1 MKSLTEM
8 TLTQM
13 REAMARGDV
22 SSRELTES
30 WLQALE
36 AKEKDIGAFITLCP
50 ERALHEADAID
61 EARARGEELSP
72 LAGIPM
78 AVKDNICVK
87 GLPTTCASKMLEN
100 FVPPYNATAYEKLHQ
115 CPLLGK
121 TNMDEFAMGSGNE
134 NSYFGDVRNPLDM
147 SRSAGGSSGGSAA
160 AVASFMSP
168 FSIGS
173 DTGGS
178 SREPASFCGLVS
190 MKPTYGLVSR
200 FGLTEFASSF
210 DTVCP
215 ITRGVL
221 DNANILS
228 AIAGRDPRDMT
239 NLETRED
246 FLSEIEAGV
255 GDRKSVV

>member
-1 MKSLTEM
+1 MKGLTEM
-8 TLTQM
+8 TLSQM
-13 REAMARGDV
+13 REAMVCGDV

-50 ERALHEADAID
+50 EGALREADAID

-121 TNMDEFAMGSGNE
+121 TNMDEFAMGSTTE
-134 NSYFGDVRNPLDM
+134 NSAFHVTRNP
-147 SRSAGGSSGGSAA
+147 RNTACVPGGSSGGSAA
-160 AVASFMSP
+160 SVAAGEAPVRAGQRHRRLHPSACGLLRRGGHEAHLRLRQPLRAGGLCF
-168 FSIGS
+168 IAGS
-173 DTGGS
+173 DRPHDPHRAATTRWCWTRIGG
-178 SREPASFCGLVS
+178 L
-190 MKPTYGLVSR
+190 
-200 FGLTEFASSF
+200 
-210 DTVCP
+210 
-215 ITRGVL
+215 
-221 DNANILS
+221 
-228 AIAGRDPRDMT
+228 
-239 NLETRED
+239 
-246 FLSEIEAGV
+246 
-255 GDRKSVV
+255 

>member
-1 MKSLTEM
+1 MKGLTEM
-8 TLTQM
+8 TLSQM
-13 REAMARGDV
+13 REAMVCGDV

-50 ERALHEADAID
+50 KRALREADAID

-121 TNMDEFAMGSGNE
+121 TNMDEFAMGSTTE
-134 NSYFGDVRNPLDM
+134 NSAFHVTRNPRNTDLCARRLLRRQRRLCGGG
-147 SRSAGGSSGGSAA
+147 RSALRAGQRHRRLHPSACGLLRRGGHEAHLRLRQPLRSGGLCFIA
-160 AVASFMSP
+160 
-168 FSIGS
+168 GS
-173 DTGGS
+173 DRPHDPHRAGQRAG
-178 SREPASFCGLVS
+178 
-190 MKPTYGLVSR
+190 
-200 FGLTEFASSF
+200 
-210 DTVCP
+210 
-215 ITRGVL
+215 
-221 DNANILS
+221 
-228 AIAGRDPRDMT
+228 AGR
-239 NLETRED
+239 
-246 FLSEIEAGV
+246 AG
-255 GDRKSVV
+255 GL